1 MSMAIKY
8 NMQKKAKGGSVGNGC
23 AAGCD
28 CAKCMAKGG
37 MVGSQHDDYD
47 VKGVHKSGSGGLGES
62 TAGGLAKVGAKL
74 AAKGDRARVYGEAK
88 AGDQAKHASRQ
99 LHQQKLSE
107 IKSMKGKDRKYLA
120 EGGLVDSVMKS
131 RGGEIANDDTAENPK
146 AEENQFDELVETGG
160 LESHIDADQQQ
171 GNDQED
177 QDRRDIVSMVM
188 NTRKKRG

>member
-1 MSMAIKY
+1 MFNKVLVPLDGSKLAECALPY
-8 NMQKKAKGGSVGNGC
+8 LKKLASGGKVGEVILLTVAKV
-23 AAGCD
+23 D
-28 CAKCMAKGG
+28 IPYTD
-37 MVGSQHDDYD
+37 VGSGFDFQAF
-47 VKGVHKSGSGGLGES
+47 SS
-62 TAGGLAKVGAKL
+62 
-74 AAKGDRARVYGEAK
+74 AALD
-88 AGDQAKHASRQ
+88 
-99 LHQQKLSE
+99 
-107 IKSMKGKDRKYLA
+107 KDRKYLA